1 MTRGRK
7 PKANA
12 IRRSSGPPV
21 SIQTAEPANDI
32 SKPDIV
38 GMNDAMSRCWDVTVA
53 TNPSFRECDVPL
65 LTSYCYWFA
74 VLERATAGTMELD
87 GSVTTKDGSGRQLA
101 DVKTAEKATKML
113 LQLGEA
119 LNISPT
125 ARDRA
130 GLVQAMTK
138 STQADVLKKT
148 IEGYERFRKATG

>member
-1 MTRGRK
+1 
-7 PKANA
+7 
-12 IRRSSGPPV
+12 
-21 SIQTAEPANDI
+21 
-32 SKPDIV
+32 
-38 GMNDAMSRCWDVTVA
+38 
-53 TNPSFRECDVPL
+53 
-65 LTSYCYWFA
+65 
-74 VLERATAGTMELD
+74 
-87 GSVTTKDGSGRQLA
+87 
-101 DVKTAEKATKML
+101 ML